1 MIILLLRG
9 FAGAGKDTFGKCF
22 VDKFGFT
29 RFAFADY
36 LKKMVSEKYNID
48 KSILHSQIGKMQIEP
63 VSNKT
68 WRAILLQEARECRA
82 KDPDIFANMC
92 ASDIQ
97 LSFCKN
103 IIITDWRFPNEY
115 KIIVEKFPN
124 AICKTIEIKRIG
136 QKISMV
142 NDISEYL
149 LKDIEPDYII
159 YNDGVEDLLPK
170 AISLYEKIIIENK

>member
-22 VDKFGFT
+22 VDKLGFT

-36 LKKMVSEKYNID
+36 LKKMISEKYNITE
-48 KSILHSQIGKMQIEP
+48 SILHSQIGKMQIEP
-63 VSNKT
+63 ISKKT
-68 WRAILLQEARECRA
+68 WRDILLEEARECRS
-82 KDPDIFANMC
+82 KNPDIFANMC

-97 LSFCKN
+97 SSCYEN

-115 KIIVEKFPN
+115 EIILQQFPN

-136 QKISMV
+136 QEKSMV
-142 NDISEYL
+142 NDVSEYL
-149 LKDIEPDYII
+149 LKDIEPNYII
-159 YNDGVEDLLPK
+159 YNDGVEDLLSK